1 MIALRGGAWEFAA
14 AAPGYTEEHGAMVV
28 RLGSPN
34 RTMTFI
40 LRRDGT
46 AYAGA
51 LGGIDAKDLQND
63 FERAD
68 RLFADERWDESI
80 AAYRGILD
88 RAPILTAIRLQI
100 AAAYRRLQK
109 PDDALAAYRELL
121 EREPRHSRATVEMAA
136 TLREQGDTAGARSVL
151 ARAIDS
157 GISTRDTFYLLGEID
172 QQAGDP
178 AAAAGWFQKAAE
190 ADPNWAKPLLKLGEQ
205 ALDRGETDAAARLLR
220 HAAEVDPDAPEAQAA
235 HTILQTVTR

>member
-1 MIALRGGAWEFAA
+1 M
-14 AAPGYTEEHGAMVV
+14 
-28 RLGSPN
+28 
-34 RTMTFI
+34 
-40 LRRDGT
+40 
-46 AYAGA
+46 
-51 LGGIDAKDLQND
+51 
-63 FERAD
+63 
-68 RLFADERWDESI
+68 
-80 AAYRGILD
+80 
-88 RAPILTAIRLQI
+88 
-100 AAAYRRLQK
+100 
-109 PDDALAAYRELL
+109 
-121 EREPRHSRATVEMAA
+121 
-136 TLREQGDTAGARSVL
+136 L